1 MNARNTKRRAWVF
14 SILGTVTFVL
24 ILAAILIPHNMV
36 SRVVHDEISAV
47 GSLRAIRDLELRYA
61 AAHPSKGFTCDFALL
76 KAEARSSEEQ
86 IHEGALFSEGYKFL
100 ITGCDADSEGVAVR
114 YTVTAVPVLPGETGF
129 RAFCTDQTG
138 ELRYAANG
146 SPDSCQPLSLPP

>member
-1 MNARNTKRRAWVF
+1 VF

-76 KAEARSSEEQ
+76 KAEARFKRRAKSTKELYFLRVQ
-86 IHEGALFSEGYKFL
+86 ILDY
-100 ITGCDADSEGVAVR
+100 
-114 YTVTAVPVLPGETGF
+114 
-129 RAFCTDQTG
+129 
-138 ELRYAANG
+138 
-146 SPDSCQPLSLPP
+146 